1 MIGIFLCLL
10 AIIGAIGA
18 IIVGG
23 TVLCLLFFVIGI
35 IGFISLFAYFGFF
48 FLSSATLLAYAGFF
62 IVLFLVARKFASGD
76 SKNAKTLLL
85 LFLGLILL
93 VAISYILSGDVTIYR
108 IGYGFSNYDH
118 SMDFVIIGLI
128 LLVGVLAAFFARYNL
143 QIHAEKKVHDPL
155 QPSTKELDDDK
166 H

>member
-10 AIIGAIGA
+10 AIAGAIGTV
-18 IIVGG
+18 IVGG

-48 FLSSATLLAYAGFF
+48 FLSSTVLLAYAGFF

-76 SKNAKTLLL
+76 SKKAKTLLL
-85 LFLGLILL
+85 FFLGLVLL
-93 VAISYILSGDVTIYR
+93 GIISYILSRDITVYH
-108 IGYGFSNYDH
+108 IGYEFSSYDH
-118 SMDFVIIGLI
+118 SMDFIIIGLI

-143 QIHAEKKVHDPL
+143 QVHVRKKVHDPL
-155 QPSTKELDDDK
+155 RSSMKELDNDK